1 MPRILDRFGLVP
13 IIESKDYGSAGID
26 SDSWKMD
33 KAASV
38 GIIISCG
45 ALTGNSTIII
55 YTGATAGAKTT
66 AIAFRF
72 RVTNNVFKN
81 ATGADQYAAVA
92 AVASTGLVL
101 TGATYAHMA
110 LVIDLDASELSDTQP
125 YLTVSVDNV
134 ATVLNLAAFAVL
146 SIDRYLPAPTNIV

>member
-1 MPRILDRFGLVP
+1 MRFLDHFGLVP

-33 KAASV
+33 KSASV
-38 GIIISCG
+38 AILLQCG
-45 ALTGNSTIII
+45 ALTGNSTITL
-55 YTGATAGAKTT
+55 YTGATVGAKTT

-101 TGATYAHMA
+101 TGATYAHMS

-125 YLTVSVDNV
+125 YLTLSVDNV

-146 SIDRYLPAPTNIV
+146 GLDRYKPALTNIV